1 MIYFDN
7 SATTQVFPES
17 AERTYHAMT
26 VDFYNPAGA
35 YGAAYSVEKQV
46 ERARSNIADYL
57 HVSPSEIYY
66 TSGATESNN
75 IAVFGMVSSARGK
88 KRIITTMIEHPSVY
102 ESIRFAASRFGF
114 EIVYAPLNDDGTIN
128 LKEFLELL
136 DDRTFLVSIMH
147 VNNELG
153 SVNDLSSIADSIH
166 RNAPEAVF
174 HSDGVQ
180 AFLKTDLVSLP
191 CDLYSVSGHKFHAP
205 KGVGFL
211 YMKKGIRN
219 TGGQI
224 GGGQE
229 NNFRSGT
236 TNVPGILGMDTAL
249 SIYRSN
255 LPAWHEHM
263 RTVKKRLFCNLSTIP
278 DTLLNGPSVESGAPH
293 ILNMSFLGV
302 RAEVLLHALEQHGVI
317 VSTGSACSSKKLGKN
332 RILSSV
338 GITGNRQEGAVRFS
352 FSPMN
357 TVEEADIASSVIEEQ
372 VRFLRRYKRR

>member
-7 SATTQVFPES
+7 SATTQVLPES
-17 AERTYHAMT
+17 AERALQAMT
-26 VDFYNPAGA
+26 VDYYNPSGA
-35 YGAAYSVEKQV
+35 YGAAYAVEKQV
-46 ERARSNIADYL
+46 EQARSNIAEFL
-57 HVSPSEIYY
+57 HVLPSEIYY

-75 IAVFGMVSSARGK
+75 IAVLGTITSARGK
-88 KRIITTMIEHPSVY
+88 PRVITTMVEHPSVY
-102 ESIRFAASRFGF
+102 ETIRYAASRLGI
-114 EIVYAPLNDDGTIN
+114 EVVYAPLRDDGTVN
-128 LKEFLELL
+128 PAEFIELL
-136 DDRTFLVSIMH
+136 DDRTALVSIMH

-153 SVNDLSSIADSIH
+153 SINDLSFLADSI
-166 RNAPEAVF
+166 RVYAPNAVF

-180 AFLKTDLVSLP
+180 AFLKTESASMP

-205 KGVGFL
+205 KGIGFL

-219 TGGQI
+219 SGGQI

-249 SIYRSN
+249 CIYRSN
-255 LPAWHEHM
+255 ITSWHEAM
-263 RTVKKRLFCNLSTIP
+263 RKVKCRLFSNLSIIP
-278 DTLLNGPSVESGAPH
+278 DTVLNGPSVENGASH

-302 RAEVLLHALEQHGVI
+302 RAEVLLHALEQNGVI
-317 VSTGSACSSKKLGKN
+317 ISTGSACSSKKIGKN
-332 RILSSV
+332 RVLSSV
-338 GITGNRQEGAVRFS
+338 GITGTRQEGAVRFS

-357 TVEEADIASSVIEEQ
+357 TVEEADIASSIIEEQ